1 MDGGG
6 YIQVPNDIAFV
17 RSYRD
22 SHSSE
27 ELLEKSIDLDYQ
39 KDPPFYKTHARTLS
53 IHTFFLFFNIAICL
67 AFWGWTV
74 DRYEH
79 GPNLRYSPARE
90 VIEYETRTYDMEPIY
105 HFDGSLNLEKPT
117 HFGGPPTPELEEEW
131 DNLIHYQ
138 NIRLSKEELGERGQE
153 DGLIALPDGG
163 YWATLTVYHSL
174 HCVKRVHHLMYADY
188 YYPNLTQ
195 REINLLKQHGE
206 HCLDT
211 FRQNIQCAADT
222 TVIPLKWGV
231 SQRMPLGQDT
241 GKHQCANWERLDN
254 WMKDR
259 TFDPMKPGYLIHP
272 TLGPAYPDGKGDELG
287 VASDEYL
294 KTPL

>member
-79 GPNLRYSPARE
+79 GPNLRYCKSN
-90 VIEYETRTYDMEPIY
+90 
-105 HFDGSLNLEKPT
+105 SLSCLLNLLT
-117 HFGGPPTPELEEEW
+117 FFSAST
-131 DNLIHYQ
+131 
-138 NIRLSKEELGERGQE
+138 RG
-153 DGLIALPDGG
+153 
-163 YWATLTVYHSL
+163 H
-174 HCVKRVHHLMYADY
+174 RV
-188 YYPNLTQ
+188 
-195 REINLLKQHGE
+195 
-206 HCLDT
+206 
-211 FRQNIQCAADT
+211 
-222 TVIPLKWGV
+222 
-231 SQRMPLGQDT
+231 
-241 GKHQCANWERLDN
+241 
-254 WMKDR
+254 
-259 TFDPMKPGYLIHP
+259 
-272 TLGPAYPDGKGDELG
+272 
-287 VASDEYL
+287 
-294 KTPL
+294 